1 MKLETRQLSA
11 DRPEVLL
18 HEFWALH
25 QTRSLPRGAEASPSA
40 TVVLRRR
47 F

>member
-1 MKLETRQLSA
+1 MKLDTQKLSA

-18 HEFWALH
+18 HEFWAVH
-25 QTRSLPRGAEASPSA
+25 QSLSLPRGAEASPSA
-40 TVVLRRR
+40 TVVLRR